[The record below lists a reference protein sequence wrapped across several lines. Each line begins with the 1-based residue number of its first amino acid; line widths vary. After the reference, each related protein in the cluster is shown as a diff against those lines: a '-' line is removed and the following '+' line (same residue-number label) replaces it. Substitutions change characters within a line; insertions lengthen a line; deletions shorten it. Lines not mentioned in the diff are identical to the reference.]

1 MVRSMSRLGRTVLI
15 SVAALFLS
23 IGQAGATVYNLSF
36 VSAGWYSD
44 LGDHDPSNRS
54 HLTGEI
60 FIPGPRGEAFFR
72 SFYTFT
78 LPVITGTIVSVEFD
92 AFNPDFGFSS
102 GDPNET
108 LGIFD
113 VTTPAGSLNTLH
125 AQGDPLGMA
134 VFADLGTGAQYGSRV
149 VSNADNNN
157 TVTVTL
163 NASAFA
169 ALTAA
174 GPGLFALGGALTTLN
189 PSPSTEFVFAGTEG
203 ALGPDVRNIHL
214 IITTQANSVPEPATL
229 ALLGAAMA
237 GMGWSRRRRI

>member
-1 MVRSMSRLGRTVLI
+1 MVRSISRLGRTVLI
-15 SVAALFLS
+15 SFAASIFL
-23 IGQAGATVYNLSF
+23 IGHAGATVYNLSF

-92 AFNPDFGFSS
+92 AFNPDFGFVSL
-102 GDPNET
+102 DPNEN

-125 AQGDPLGMA
+125 LQGDPVGIA
-134 VFADLGTGAQYGSRV
+134 VFADLGTGTSYGSRV
-149 VSNADNNN
+149 VSSADNN
-157 TVTVTL
+157 TVTVAL
-163 NASAFA
+163 NAVAFSALA
-169 ALTAA
+169 AA
-174 GPGLFALGGALTTLN
+174 GPGLFAPGGALTTLN
-189 PSPSTEFVFAGTEG
+189 PSPSTEFVFSGTQG
-203 ALGPDVRNIHL
+203 AL
-214 IITTQANSVPEPATL
+214 Q
-229 ALLGAAMA
+229 
-237 GMGWSRRRRI
+237 